1 VPSRFHSEFC
11 FLKPCFLDFNLHAF
25 PFFLKSFETTVWIL
39 NLTKK
44 FPKHQRFV
52 LAKRIEDAALSFQDH
67 IVFATKTRRAQ
78 AALHQADF
86 HLERLHQ
93 IHPRGPTRPPDQNLA
108 PGLAVIPVILA
119 PAWSAGDKGERRGG
133 QN

>member
-1 VPSRFHSEFC
+1 MQSPI
-11 FLKPCFLDFNLHAF
+11 
-25 PFFLKSFETTVWIL
+25 FLKSFETTVWLL

-86 HLERLHQ
+86 HLERLRLYNRLAFHLRLIGPGQHEYLAKQLDEMGRLLGGWLRRLHQ
-93 IHPRGPTRPPDQNLA
+93 NDPSDKNKA
-108 PGLAVIPVILA
+108 SK
-119 PAWSAGDKGERRGG
+119 PA
-133 QN
+133 